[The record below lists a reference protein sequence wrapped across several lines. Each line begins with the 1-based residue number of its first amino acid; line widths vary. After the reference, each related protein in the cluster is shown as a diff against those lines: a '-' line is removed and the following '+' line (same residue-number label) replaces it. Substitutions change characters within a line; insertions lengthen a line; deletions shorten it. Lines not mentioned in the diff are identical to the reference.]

1 MGVLEAII
9 QGIIQGIT
17 EFLPVSSSGHL
28 VLLQHILG
36 VTSENNL
43 FFDVMLHLG
52 TLIAVLAVYYKLV
65 IRLIKSFFLMIGDIF
80 QGKFKYR
87 DLDHDKKLVIM
98 LIIGLIPLFLLFMPI
113 PGTDL
118 NIKDIAQL
126 FANEGNIL
134 VVGLSLILTS
144 VLLTVGIRVSGKD
157 PEIMGKHGINNRKE
171 FNPVDSILV
180 GLMQC
185 VAAIFPGL
193 SRSGSTLSVGLMR
206 GINKQAALDYSF
218 VLGIP
223 SILAAALIEF
233 KEMFESNSLNV
244 EILPVIVGMVVSAI
258 IGFLAIKLFKWLL
271 ATDKMSIFVWYTF
284 IVGIATIV
292 VYIIERINGVNIFTG
307 IAM

>member
-1 MGVLEAII
+1 MGILEAII
-9 QGIIQGIT
+9 QGVVQGLT
-17 EFLPVSSSGHL
+17 EFLPISSSGHL
-28 VLLQHILG
+28 VLFQHILG
-36 VTSENNL
+36 IKGENNL

-65 IRLIKSFFLMIGDIF
+65 IRLIKAFFLMIGDIF
-80 QGKFKYR
+80 KGEFTYKN
-87 DLDHDKKLVIM
+87 LDHDKKLVIM
-98 LIIGLIPLFLLFMPI
+98 LIIGLLPLFLLFIPI

-144 VLLTVGIRVSGKD
+144 ILLTIGLRVSSNTS
-157 PEIMGKHGINNRKE
+157 IALGKHTVKGKNE

-206 GINKQAALDYSF
+206 GINKQTALDYSF

-223 SILAAALIEF
+223 SILAAALLEF
-233 KEMFESNSLNV
+233 KEAFENNSLNV
-244 EILPVIVGMVVSAI
+244 EVFPVVVGMIVSAVV
-258 IGFLAIKLFKWLL
+258 GFLAIKLFKWLL
-271 ATDKMSIFVWYTF
+271 ATDKMSIFVFYTL
-284 IVGIATIV
+284 IMGVATII
-292 VYIIERINGVNIFTG
+292 VYMIEKANGVNLFTG
-307 IAM
+307 IAI